1 MAAFLAPSRLAG
13 VLLLAAT
20 VRVSAET
27 VTPVEKVV
35 QLLKELETQIAEE
48 GKVEAAQ
55 YDKYACFCKEQ
66 ADDHLYAVG
75 KSEKKMKKLNADI
88 EALSTEISPLSAQ
101 ISQLTQKIGGLE
113 DAIKQLV
120 TKRAQ
125 EHADYLEKV
134 TEVEWCI
141 EALDGAIKA
150 LKGSKA
156 AMTDAKLNLVQL
168 RELATRVLQTI
179 QRSSS
184 LRPSDAQL
192 AAVQVLLG
200 GSQPSYT
207 YHSNDIIATLE
218 ALKVQF
224 KENRKDLDEAELAA
238 KGSFEKEK
246 LNTQG
251 EKESAED
258 EKAEAEKLV
267 EMKQEQLATAKADL
281 LSVTKDK
288 EADEALLQ
296 ELTSNCE
303 AKAKLFDQRSST
315 RAGELTAISKA
326 MTVLESGVEPNW
338 HANKKLVD
346 LQTVSRLVRVFG
358 GRAVSLLQQGSVS
371 AAEGVLLSR
380 VVSLLESA
388 AQRLQSPLLATLSIK
403 AQVQIDHFVKVRGL
417 IKDFIA
423 KLKADAEAEA
433 ETKSFCDEE
442 MIKATTTR
450 DESRAELENTLDA
463 ETAAQIA
470 KWKAEIQ
477 AATDEISGLYK
488 ALKEAK
494 ELRAAEKAANAKTL
508 ADAAAGAEAVKFAI
522 TVLQDFYGTALLQRT
537 GRGGV
542 GIRLLEPEIFDGEY
556 HGKQEASGGIIA
568 ILEIIRSDF
577 ERTSEVVGHEEA
589 HATDEFET
597 LERDTNE
604 NIEVKQKGIAETQA
618 HVTEFTDK
626 LAEIQ
631 QKNKDAK
638 AALDIAL
645 AQLEKLKGMC
655 IEGGETWEERN
666 AKREREIAA
675 LKEAMAILDNWKN
688 PEGPPESIQGIVDA
702 HTNTVKTVMTN

>member
-1 MAAFLAPSRLAG
+1 MAASLAPACILG
-13 VLLLAAT
+13 LLVLAAT
-20 VRVSAET
+20 VRGSVQK
-27 VTPVEKVV
+27 VTPVEQVIK
-35 QLLKELETQIAEE
+35 LLRGLEAQIAEE

-66 ADDHLYAVG
+66 ADDKLHAVET
-75 KSEKKMKKLNADI
+75 SEKKIKKLNAEI
-88 EALSTEISPLSAQ
+88 EVLSTEIAPLGAKISA
-101 ISQLTQKIGGLE
+101 LTQKISGLE

-120 TKRAQ
+120 DQRAR
-125 EHADYLEKV
+125 EHADYLGKV
-134 TEVEWCI
+134 TEVDWCL

-156 AMTDAKLNLVQL
+156 AMTDAKLNLMQL
-168 RELATRVLQTI
+168 REMATRLLQVV
-179 QRSSS
+179 QRSPL
-184 LRPSDAQL
+184 LRPSDEQL

-200 GSQPSYT
+200 GRQPSYT

-218 ALKVQF
+218 ALVVQF
-224 KENRKDLDEAELAA
+224 KENKKELDEAEVAA
-238 KGSFEKEK
+238 KGSFDKEK
-246 LNTQG
+246 LNTEN

-258 EKAEAEKLV
+258 EKAETEKLL
-267 EMKQEQLATAKADL
+267 EMKEERLATAKGDL

-288 EADEALLQ
+288 EADEALLT

-315 RAGELTAISKA
+315 RANELTAISKA
-326 MTVLESGVEPNW
+326 LGVLESGVKTNW
-338 HANKKLVD
+338 GANKKLVD
-346 LQTVSRLVRVFG
+346 LQKASHFARDFG
-358 GRAVSLLQQGSVS
+358 LRAVSLLQQGSVS
-371 AAEGVLLSR
+371 AAEEALLTRVLSH
-380 VVSLLESA
+380 LESS
-388 AQRLQSPLLATLSIK
+388 AQRLQSPLLATLSMK
-403 AQVQIDHFVKVRGL
+403 ARVQIDHFVKVRGL
-417 IKDFIA
+417 IKDFIE

-433 ETKSFCDEE
+433 ETKSFCDQE
-442 MIKATTTR
+442 MRKATTTR

-477 AATDEISGLYK
+477 ALNDEISGLYK

-494 ELRAAEKAANAKTL
+494 ELRAAEKAENAKTS

-522 TVLQDFYGTALLQRT
+522 TVLHDFYGTALLQRS
-537 GRGGV
+537 GRGRVAAG
-542 GIRLLEPEIFDGEY
+542 LLEPEIFDSEY
-556 HGKQEASGGIIA
+556 HGKQEESGGIIA

-577 ERTSEVVGHEEA
+577 ERTIEVVGHNEA
-589 HATDEFET
+589 HAQDEFET
-597 LERDTNE
+597 FERHTNE
-604 NIEVKQKGIAETQA
+604 NIAVKQKAIAETQA

-626 LAEIQ
+626 LAEIE
-631 QKNKDAK
+631 QKNKDARE
-638 AALDIAL
+638 ALDIAL

-675 LKEAMAILDNWKN
+675 LKEAMTILDEWKN

-702 HTNTVKTVMTN
+702 NTKTVKTIMTN